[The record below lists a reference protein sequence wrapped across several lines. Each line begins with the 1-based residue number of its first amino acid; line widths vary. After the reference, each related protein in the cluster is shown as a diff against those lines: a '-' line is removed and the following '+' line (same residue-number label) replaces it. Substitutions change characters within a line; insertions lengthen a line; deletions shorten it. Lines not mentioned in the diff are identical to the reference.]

1 MAIIGCKMRNGRAIS
16 AIWILTLGLVLGLQP
31 RSVPG
36 KTPSQVNWQAGQGVD
51 SAAIALEGKNLRI
64 AWPQLQNQGQGLC
77 LIFYS
82 PNPQFNPSRAT
93 LLGAT
98 QRNFYVDPLS
108 FARAPKIFYQV
119 LAFPQGLGIITDEV
133 MLEDFEDGLVTLS
146 SYPGEDHDPNDWE
159 VTALSTYDS
168 SLFSLMLYGNTWKV
182 ETISPQVISA
192 GTVWRAAVA
201 AAQTGEIQAFGV
213 GNGTQEYFYIFEG
226 NTLPTGSH
234 WNSTYHSVANIGSW
248 ALIQLPI
255 GRDWMNEYGSL
266 PIINRLFYVND
277 IDAPTGN
284 SVSFFDEIH
293 DITDDLPNIPQV
305 IITAQ
310 GDSSLLQPYYQFTSL
325 VLDPDSPTH
334 TYFWDFGDSTFS
346 DQPNPSHTYSSR
358 AYRTVGLTVQD
369 PDSLFGYA
377 AKHLL
382 PPPGT
387 PNPEFT
393 LNAAG
398 DVMMARRYAD
408 PGGILPT
415 YGVNYI
421 FQRIISIFSEA
432 ADLNMINLE
441 TSLTDEGYPHPT
453 KEVVYRSAPYTV
465 NGLTFAGIDYAA
477 LGNNHTMDYM
487 EPGMAET
494 FRVLDTTRIQFSGSG
509 FDDYW
514 ATHPAF
520 LTVHGIRVGVLSY
533 CNRDGREDFLPPF
546 LEAGYNKFGFA
557 MFDEATLDA
566 TIPALDSL
574 CDLIVVQVHAGTEYD
589 ISPMMLASL
598 PPQASSM
605 PKDEFIHYD
614 EIASD
619 SSDRILKQHA
629 IDLGADLVLCHHPH
643 VIQAF
648 EVYQGK
654 LIVHSF
660 GNFAFD
666 QTYWETYLSMIL
678 YSRARLSGFDN
689 FTFRPV
695 YIDDYVPTP
704 ASGELAEA
712 ILRKMAAY
720 SEIMNTDVSF
730 DSAAGIGKIA
740 LSSSQVSESNRDII
754 QTVNFA
760 QEGSYWISA
769 PLRIED
775 PGFLSAIVSVAGIP
789 GGSQLRLARGRE
801 ILFMGGF
808 EYEGGWLWSDTS
820 PDVYLESMYPHGGTF
835 CLGVRRTPGQY
846 ALWGELEDRIPT
858 NENIRYSVDGFISGT
873 NANNAA
879 LSVAFY
885 WARTA
890 AGYINEQM
898 TTPADGS
905 FGWTRVYKNLITP
918 ADGIFANVRC
928 RNEAPASGTSTA
940 RFDDLKLIEWTNTWT
955 TISTGFTSL
964 SYPTEHTFIQLRC
977 NQAVASAT
985 VTYRM
990 TTRTIQ

>member
-1 MAIIGCKMRNGRAIS
+1 MRKRRAIS
-16 AIWILTLGLVLGLQP
+16 VILILTLTLGLVLGLAP
-31 RSVPG
+31 RSAPG
-36 KTPSQVNWQAGQGVD
+36 KASSQINWQAGQGVD
-51 SAAIALEGKNLRI
+51 SAAIALDGKNLRI
-64 AWPQLQNQGQGLC
+64 TWPQLQIQGQGLC

-82 PNPQFNPSRAT
+82 PSPQFNPSRAT

-98 QRNFYVDPLS
+98 QRCFYVDPLS
-108 FARAPKIFYQV
+108 FARSPKTFYQV
-119 LAFPQGLGIITDEV
+119 LAFPQGLGVICDEV
-133 MLEDFEDGLVTLS
+133 MIEDFEDGLVTLT
-146 SYPGEDHDPNDWE
+146 SYPGEDHEPNAWE

-192 GTVWRAAVA
+192 GTVWRAAAA

-213 GNGTQEYFYIFEG
+213 GNGTQEYFYVFEG
-226 NTLPTGSH
+226 NTLPTGSN

-266 PIINRLFYVND
+266 PTINRLFYVND
-277 IDAPTGN
+277 IDAPAGN
-284 SVSFFDEIH
+284 SISFFDEIH
-293 DITDDLPNIPQV
+293 DITEDLPNIPQV
-305 IITAQ
+305 FITAQ
-310 GDSSLLQPYYQFTSL
+310 GDSSLLQPPYQFTSL

-334 TYFWDFGDSTFS
+334 DYFWDFGDSTFS
-346 DQPNPSHTYSSR
+346 DQPNPTHTYATR

-387 PNPEFT
+387 PDPEFT

-398 DVMMARRYAD
+398 DVMMARRYAE
-408 PGGILPT
+408 PGGIIPT

-421 FQRIISIFSEA
+421 FQRIIPIFSQA

-453 KEVVYRSAPYTV
+453 KEVVYRSAPNTV
-465 NGLTFAGIDYAA
+465 NGLTFAGVDYAA

-487 EPGMAET
+487 QPGMEET
-494 FRVLDTTRIQFSGSG
+494 FRVLDTTRIQISGSG
-509 FDDYW
+509 LDDYW
-514 ATHPAF
+514 ATRPAF

-533 CNRDGREDFLPPF
+533 CNRDGRQDFLPPF

-574 CDLIVVQVHAGTEYD
+574 CDLTVVQVHAGTEYD
-589 ISPMMLASL
+589 ISPMLASL
-598 PPQASSM
+598 PPQARSM
-605 PKDEFIHYD
+605 PEDEFIRYD
-614 EIASD
+614 EVDSD
-619 SSDRILKQHA
+619 STDRILKQHA

-666 QTYWETYLSMIL
+666 QTYWETYLSLIL

-704 ASGELAEA
+704 ATGELAEA
-712 ILRKMAAY
+712 IMRKMAAY

-730 DSAAGIGKIA
+730 DSATGIGKIA
-740 LSSSQVSESNRDII
+740 LSPSQVSESNRDII
-754 QTVNFA
+754 QTVNFS

-775 PGFLSAIVSVAGIP
+775 PGFPSAIVSVSGIP

-808 EYEGGWLWSDTS
+808 EYEGGWLWADTS

-835 CLGVRRTPGQY
+835 CLGVRRLPGQY
-846 ALWGELEDRIPT
+846 ALWGELEDRVPT

-905 FGWTRVYKNLITP
+905 FGWTRVYKNLTTP

-928 RNEAPASGTSTA
+928 RNEAPTSGTGTA
-940 RFDDLKLIEWTNTWT
+940 RFDDLKLIEWTNDWT
-955 TISTGFTSL
+955 TIGTGFTSL
-964 SYPTEHTFIQLRC
+964 TYPTEHTFIQLRC
-977 NQAVASAT
+977 NQAVSSAT